1 MKKKIAIAVDGSVQ
15 CSQAVGYA
23 VAMYRTLPELH
34 YVLVH
39 VQAALSQYLTD
50 EAERS
55 LKARSALNKLVE
67 ANRAHSNQILEKIR
81 QQMIRHGVD
90 PDRIETCSRIQTT
103 GTAEDLMD
111 ECRSNSYDAVVL
123 GRRGVSYFQELV
135 TGSVTANM
143 IEHANVIPVW
153 MVDGEVANDLIVLA
167 ADGSQNSLRA
177 LDHLAFMLGGQEK
190 AAIRVLHIKPQLRE
204 VCDIGVDDET
214 MAAAE
219 EILLD
224 GDRHCIDG
232 FYSQAREIVRKN
244 GLDPD
249 RMEVQ
254 TVASRVSI
262 TGAIIDAARKDRV
275 GTIVVGRR
283 GFKKGKLTGSI
294 SRKILQKATHMAV
307 WLVP

>member
-1 MKKKIAIAVDGSVQ
+1 MKKKIALAVDGSVH
-15 CSQAVGYA
+15 CSHAVNYA

-34 YVLVH
+34 YVLIH
-39 VQAALSQYLTD
+39 VQPALSQYLTD

-55 LKARSALNKLVE
+55 LKARSALNKIIK
-67 ANRAHSNQILEKIR
+67 ANRENSNKLIEKIR
-81 QQMIRHGVD
+81 GQMVRLGID

-111 ECRSNSYDAVVL
+111 ECKTNAYDAVVL

-143 IEHANVIPVW
+143 IEHATLIPVW
-153 MVDGEVANDLIVLA
+153 MVDGEVTSSRILLA

-177 LDHLAFMLGGQEK
+177 LDHLAFMLSGQEE
-190 AAIRVLHIKPQLRE
+190 ATIHVLHIKPQLRE
-204 VCDIGVDDET
+204 VCDIGYDEDT

-232 FYSQAREIVRKN
+232 FHAQAKEIVRHN

-249 RMEVQ
+249 RMKVR

-262 TGAIIDAARKDRV
+262 TGTLLDVARKERI

-283 GFKKGKLTGSI
+283 GLQKRKLTGSI
-294 SRKILQKATHMAV
+294 SRKILQKANRTAV